1 MLAFSATIDELK
13 SDAGELDLIDEFTEL
28 EGEWNRLNDAI
39 SSRHEKLAKS
49 FQIHKFLDECAEAA
63 SFISNRTEILINCEI
78 PITVAQSEQALRNHE
93 RSFQEVKTFQSRI
106 ERLETQLAHIEAPVC
121 TDEFATV
128 QTKWKELNEAYV
140 ERERRIKEQL
150 RLQRFDDAATS
161 YLKWGNDLIAEM
173 AALENPENEHQDRD

>member
-93 RSFQEVKTFQSRI
+93 RSFQEVKTFKSP
-106 ERLETQLAHIEAPVC
+106 H
-121 TDEFATV
+121 
-128 QTKWKELNEAYV
+128 
-140 ERERRIKEQL
+140 
-150 RLQRFDDAATS
+150 
-161 YLKWGNDLIAEM
+161 
-173 AALENPENEHQDRD
+173 